1 MMNQQ
6 PIATSDMLFTVTCP
20 YASTTYLF
28 LDQEKGTK
36 LIATDLSAPRPTT
49 DGTANFAIAQLYTS
63 DCRQGE

>member
-28 LDQEKGTK
+28 MDQEKGTK